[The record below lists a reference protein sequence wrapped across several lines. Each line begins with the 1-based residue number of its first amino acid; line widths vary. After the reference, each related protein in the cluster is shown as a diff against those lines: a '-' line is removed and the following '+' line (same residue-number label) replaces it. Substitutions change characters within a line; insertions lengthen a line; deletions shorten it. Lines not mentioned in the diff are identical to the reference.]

1 MEKQLN
7 TKRASARPRRTPLVG
22 RNRLAL
28 RDRDPNYQYR
38 LVNAN
43 LDSDPDRVQMMLDLG
58 YEIVPRQVVGQTG
71 DKQVDQPS
79 ALGSAGQISVGQG
92 TKAVWM
98 RIPKEDYL
106 EDQAM
111 KQEENDRIE
120 QRPSQSADYGKV
132 SHEVRRTPD

>member
-1 MEKQLN
+1 
-7 TKRASARPRRTPLVG
+7 
-22 RNRLAL
+22 
-28 RDRDPNYQYR
+28 
-38 LVNAN
+38 
-43 LDSDPDRVQMMLDLG
+43 MMLDLG

>member
-1 MEKQLN
+1 MEKTLN
-7 TKRASARPRRTPLVG
+7 TKRASARPRRAPLVG

-28 RDRDPNYQYR
+28 REQDPNYHYR

-43 LDSDPDRVQMMLDLG
+43 LESDPDRIQNLIEIG
-58 YEIVPRQVVGQTG
+58 YEVVPQKVVGQTG

-98 RIPKEDYL
+98 RIPREFFE
-106 EDQAM
+106 EDQAT
-111 KQEENDRIE
+111 KQTENDLNERRAE
-120 QRPSQSADYGKV
+120 KSADYGSV
-132 SHEVRRTPD
+132 RHEIKRTPD